1 MTVETFVPFGKIPRL
16 MRDCVITEKIDGTN
30 ASVDVDE
37 AERDKEIDRL
47 GGMVTELREENSRLR
62 A

>member
-1 MTVETFVPFGKIPRL
+1 MTVD
-16 MRDCVITEKIDGTN
+16 DCPCGPGN
-30 ASVDVDE
+30 HE

-47 GGMVTELREENSRLR
+47 GGMVTELREETSRLR